1 VSRRAARSRSEL
13 ARKLFDQL
21 SRAEQDEALGADLAE
36 AVRNGEVE
44 VGDLVTEGTSK
55 GTATAEVSRPPRPA
69 FLPAVLTTYA
79 TTLGVAVLS
88 FGSVLITARV
98 LGATGRGSVAF
109 LTTMAFL
116 TSQLATLGIFQADAN
131 IAAREPDLT
140 RSLAGTSVVLSALFG
155 WLAGGVVAALVAIFP
170 AVGAGSEPGLIAL
183 VLATL
188 PLMVLQPCLDQL
200 LRAHY
205 IFGLPNVATVM
216 QPLLNVGVVAVLAI
230 AGVLTVESAVVTW
243 VVTVSIG
250 TMILAWGV
258 VRRLGG
264 FGRYDAG
271 LARRMLGF
279 GIQAHAGRVMTLGN
293 YRLDQWILGAVAGPR
308 ELGLYTVAVAW
319 VDALFFLPTALTLV
333 QRPDLVRASP
343 AEAERQAS
351 VVFRGALL
359 ITLILMIGMIV
370 LAPFLC
376 VTAFGESFRDSIEML
391 RVLALGAFG
400 IVALKLLGNAL
411 TAQRKP
417 LLETAAISGA
427 FVCTIA
433 LDVILIPSH
442 GGLGAA
448 IASSVAYTLGGVLVA
463 LIFTRALKGRLGD
476 LVPRGSELGWVWL
489 RARARFRAG
498 GSPSPREISPADGSA
513 RDPAP
518 TRKGDGGDE

>member
-1 VSRRAARSRSEL
+1 MSRRAARSKSEL
-13 ARKLFDQL
+13 AKNLFNQL

-44 VGDLVTEGTSK
+44 LGDLVMGGTWRGAPTGEYS
-55 GTATAEVSRPPRPA
+55 PPSRPA

-79 TTLGVAVLS
+79 TTVGIAVLS

-98 LGATGRGSVAF
+98 LGASGRGSVAF

-131 IAAREPDLT
+131 FAAREPHLT

-155 WLAGGVVAALVAIFP
+155 WSAGGLVALLVVIFP
-170 AVGAGSEPGLIAL
+170 AVGAGSESGLIAL

-188 PLMVLQPCLDQL
+188 PIGVLQPCLDQL

-205 IFGLPNVATVM
+205 VFGLPNAAGLL
-216 QPLLNVGVVAVLAI
+216 QPLLNVGGIATLAI
-230 AGVLTVESAVVTW
+230 AGILTVESAVVTW
-243 VVTVSIG
+243 VATASIG

-264 FGRYDAG
+264 FGPFDAS

-319 VDALFFLPTALTLV
+319 VDALFFLPTALVLV
-333 QRPDLVRASP
+333 QRPDLVRASS
-343 AEAERQAS
+343 AEAKRQAS
-351 VVFRGALL
+351 IVFRGALL
-359 ITLILMIGMIV
+359 ITLILTMGMIV

-376 VTAFGESFRDSIEML
+376 VTAFGESFRGSIEML

-448 IASSVAYTLGGVLVA
+448 VASSVAYTLGGVLVA
-463 LIFTRALKGRLGD
+463 LIFTRTLKGRLGD
-476 LVPRGSELGWVWL
+476 LVPRGSELAWVW
-489 RARARFRAG
+489 RRGRARFRATG
-498 GSPSPREISPADGSA
+498 TSAPR
-513 RDPAP
+513 
-518 TRKGDGGDE
+518 